1 MKCEILDK
9 YKLSTTKL
17 YIFIV
22 EAILK
27 YWQKNNKK
35 FIKNYINNLTYEKLL
50 NYATNKLKN
59 KYEYIDDL
67 KKRYFQVREIK
78 KSILNYIDYKNHNH
92 INQILNYKNIDYRD
106 CIYIYDT
113 LNKSNKYSNID
124 IQYSKNKYKLLL
136 TKKDAF
142 NNDY

>member
-9 YKLSTTKL
+9 YKLFTIKL
-17 YIFIV
+17 YNLIRGV
-22 EAILK
+22 ILK

-35 FIKNYINNLTYEKLL
+35 FIKNYIDNITYEQLL
-50 NYATNKLKN
+50 NYATNRLKN
-59 KYEYIDDL
+59 KYKYIKDL
-67 KKRYFQVREIK
+67 KKRHFQVREIK
-78 KSILNYIDYKNHNH
+78 KSILNYIDYENHNH

-124 IQYSKNKYKLLL
+124 IEYSENKYKLLL
-136 TKKDAF
+136 TKKNDF

>member
-9 YKLSTTKL
+9 YKLSTIKL

-22 EAILK
+22 EVILK

-35 FIKNYINNLTYEKLL
+35 FIKNYIDNLAYEQLL
-50 NYATNKLKN
+50 NYATNRLKN
-59 KYEYIDDL
+59 KYEYINDL
-67 KKRYFQVREIK
+67 KKRHFQVREIK
-78 KSILNYIDYKNHNH
+78 KSILNYIDYENHNH
-92 INQILNYKNIDYRD
+92 INKILNYKNIDYRD

-113 LNKSNKYSNID
+113 LNKYNKYSNID
-124 IQYSKNKYKLLL
+124 IEYSENKYKLLL